1 MADITR
7 GLVFRQLRGTPTA
20 HVLHYRRGRLR
31 HDGTGLA
38 FRFRAVTSVL
48 SEVPVDDRELPLLF
62 RARTRD
68 FQDVTVQ
75 SSVTYRIT
83 DPRTAAHRLDFS
95 IDPVGGAWRG
105 TPLDQIAG
113 SLTEIAQ
120 QPALDALAAVPLTA
134 AVTTALVPVRERVAA
149 ALTGDPR
156 LAEIGVAIVSVR
168 VVAIRPD
175 ADLDRALQTPTREA
189 VQAEADRATYER
201 RAVAVQR
208 ERAISE
214 NELQNRIELARREE
228 QLVAQ
233 EGANARLRA
242 EEAATA
248 DRVQV
253 EQEAAREQTL
263 GIARAEARRTAG
275 AVEAEVLR
283 ARLDAH
289 AATPL
294 ETLHAMALRDLAGAL
309 PKVAQL
315 VVTPEL
321 LTGALAQLAG
331 GGSAAGGALVA
342 SGTARDHR

>member
-95 IDPVGGAWRG
+95 IDPVSGAWRG

-120 QPALDALAAVPLTA
+120 QPALDALAAVPLTE
-134 AVTTALVPVRERVAA
+134 AVTTALTPVRGLVAR
-149 ALTGDPR
+149 ALAGDAR

-189 VQAEADRATYER
+189 VQSEADRATYER
-201 RAVAVQR
+201 RAVAVER
-208 ERAISE
+208 ERAIAD

-228 QLVAQ
+228 LLVAQ
-233 EGANARLRA
+233 EGVNARRRA

-248 DRVQV
+248 DRVRA
-253 EQEAAREQTL
+253 ESEAGREQTL
-263 GIARAEARRTAG
+263 AVARAQARRVLGTA
-275 AVEAEVLR
+275 EADAER
-283 ARLDAH
+283 ARLDAS
-289 AATPL
+289 AAVPTAV
-294 ETLHAMALRDLAGAL
+294 LHAMALRELAAGL
-309 PKVAQL
+309 PEIGQL
-315 VVTPEL
+315 TITPEL
-321 LTGALAQLAG
+321 LSSALATLTAG
-331 GGSAAGGALVA
+331 AAPAAATGPDG
-342 SGTARDHR
+342 R